1 MIAYRKVFLDTTPL
15 IYFLDEDIHFGE
27 KTTRIL
33 ESILSNRTQ
42 VVSSVITCMEYLVYP
57 YRTKNHEKI
66 NAFREFIADF
76 EIPLIPLSLEIADKS
91 AQIRAEY
98 KYFKA
103 MDSIQLATAVM
114 AGCDVFLTNDNQL
127 KQFKEVTC
135 ITVEEWI
142 LE

>member
-1 MIAYRKVFLDTTPL
+1 
-15 IYFLDEDIHFGE
+15 
-27 KTTRIL
+27 
-33 ESILSNRTQ
+33 
-42 VVSSVITCMEYLVYP
+42 MEYLVYP